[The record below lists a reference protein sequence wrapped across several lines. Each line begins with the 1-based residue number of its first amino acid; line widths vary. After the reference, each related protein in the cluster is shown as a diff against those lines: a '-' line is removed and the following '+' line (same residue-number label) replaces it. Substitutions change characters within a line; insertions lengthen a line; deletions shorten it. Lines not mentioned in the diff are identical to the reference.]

1 MLYANNLNSVIKL
14 WQSLEPKLIITIQRL
29 SCKVK
34 HKRCQ
39 YPDRTMPKISKMTMG
54 IGWVWEILKDNTIR
68 ILLILAARIVRFL
81 EKKTKK

>member
-1 MLYANNLNSVIKL
+1 
-14 WQSLEPKLIITIQRL
+14 
-29 SCKVK
+29 
-34 HKRCQ
+34 
-39 YPDRTMPKISKMTMG
+39 MPKISKMTTG